1 MAEENKDKKDIED
14 EEDTLSPEDIDSE
27 MSKAMNDD
35 REEEEEKASKVKGK
49 GLEGVAERAIR
60 GRLRA
65 DAVYDAAVGNSISRS
80 LKRYGLIFRL

>member
-35 REEEEEKASKVKGK
+35 REEEEEKVRK
-49 GLEGVAERAIR
+49 
-60 GRLRA
+60 
-65 DAVYDAAVGNSISRS
+65 RS
-80 LKRYGLIFRL
+80 

>member
-35 REEEEEKASKVKGK
+35 REEEEEKVSKVKGK
-49 GLEGVAERAIR
+49 GLEGVVEGIQ
-60 GRLRA
+60 GGLE
-65 DAVYDAAVGNSISRS
+65 DAP
-80 LKRYGLIFRL
+80 